1 MGAVWGCFWAVLAP
15 VGAARGRCASRS
27 PQRPVSVSV
36 PVPVPPPPQRCRTR
50 RARRRRMAAAPSPSR
65 WPASSSATST
75 RRGSWRGTASS
86 TRCGGE
92 RRLRGAGRRGPGRRR
107 GRSEL
112 CGGVPLLSPGVQEAP
127 GRPGGPGAGQPHH
140 RDHRQRGRQPG
151 GGRSPPG
158 RGRSAPG
165 TGGAAGSGPCS
176 GGRRAAR
183 WAPLTGPLPTGWPSF
198 GYLSESH
205 LIAQPLVHTLSFI
218 INIFTTLCL
227 FWLINVLTFSPT
239 LNSSKP
245 N

>member
-1 MGAVWGCFWAVLAP
+1 MLAP

-158 RGRSAPG
+158 RGRSG
-165 TGGAAGSGPCS
+165 TGHRRGCGLRALLGGEEGSEVGTAHGPPAN
-176 GGRRAAR
+176 GLAFLRVPERIPPYR
-183 WAPLTGPLPTGWPSF
+183 PAPCAHVVF
-198 GYLSESH
+198 Y
-205 LIAQPLVHTLSFI
+205 
-218 INIFTTLCL
+218 N
-227 FWLINVLTFSPT
+227 
-239 LNSSKP
+239 
-245 N
+245 